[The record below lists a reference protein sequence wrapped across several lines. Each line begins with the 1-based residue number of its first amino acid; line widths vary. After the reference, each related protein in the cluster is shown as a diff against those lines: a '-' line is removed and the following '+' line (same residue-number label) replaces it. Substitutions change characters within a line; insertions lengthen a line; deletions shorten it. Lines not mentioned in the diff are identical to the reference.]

1 MKEKTEVIIRY
12 MKIASIKPFEGAP
25 RINCAAIFGASPKK
39 PIIFRIPVS
48 GERPITYSAE
58 LPKGLVLNENIITGS
73 IAEEGVYNV
82 TLTAENAKG
91 RCEKKVS
98 FEIKE
103 GNVLVTPLLGFTS
116 WNAFGSEVTQEDMIG
131 VAERMVESGLSE
143 YGYSYVNLD
152 SGWQHQYGGEFD
164 AIMPNE
170 KFPDMKAMTDR
181 LHALGFKCGIYSTPM
196 LTAWG
201 CPKELKSIPGCTVGD
216 PDPRFASTNGG
227 IGMIHKEE
235 NNARQWAAWGFDYL
249 KYDWNPTDPVNAEQ
263 MRQALL
269 KLDRDFGYC
278 VTVMIIYD
286 YYEYFSKYCNSYR
299 ANVDSH
305 GFWEN
310 FMEIYPTY
318 LKYYHFNNKGHYFDM
333 DMLDTGTC
341 RPNFVKADLT
351 EDEQVVAFSARAFFN
366 SPIQI
371 SSTLE
376 SMSEFELSLYCN
388 DEILAINQDDA
399 FFAATPIYMNER
411 DGSMVHVYEKLLRD
425 GSYAYAIFNLGKK
438 NERVRM
444 TFEGNCLLRNVWE
457 KSDIGVFGEIAMQ
470 IPSHTVKIIKSEK
483 KRRGIDCI

>member
-1 MKEKTEVIIRY
+1 

-278 VTVMIIYD
+278 VTVMVIRD
-286 YYEYFSKYCNSYR
+286 YYEYWSKYCNSYR
-299 ANVDSH
+299 ANVDSQ

-318 LKYYHFNNKGHYFDM
+318 LKYYHFVNKGHYFDM

-341 RPNFVKADLT
+341 RPSFVKADLT

-376 SMSEFELSLYCN
+376 NMSEFELSLYCN

-411 DGSMVHVYEKLLRD
+411 DGSMVHVYEKLLSD

-438 NERVRM
+438 NERVKM
-444 TFEGNCLLRNVWE
+444 TFEGNSLLRNVWE